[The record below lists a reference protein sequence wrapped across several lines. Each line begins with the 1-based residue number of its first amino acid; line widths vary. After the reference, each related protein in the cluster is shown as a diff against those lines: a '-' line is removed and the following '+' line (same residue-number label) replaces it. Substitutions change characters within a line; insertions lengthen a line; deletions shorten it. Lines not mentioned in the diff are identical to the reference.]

1 MVSDLL
7 VVNASVRGALG
18 VGIAQLVERS
28 TEKTGA
34 ILTRVRVPGAAK
46 LLFLP
51 SVHAWFK
58 IELKRHVVVI

>member
-7 VVNASVRGALG
+7 VVSTSVKGALG
-18 VGIAQLVERS
+18 VGIAQQVERP

-34 ILTRVRVPGAAK
+34 ILTGVRVPGAAN
-46 LLFLP
+46 LLFFP

-58 IELKRHVVVI
+58 IELQGHVVVT